1 MNCCLCPA
9 VDLEHCCHVEH
20 SNRVC
25 VSQEGKSFVLEC
37 EDRFT
42 CWVIIIDHGLLKHA
56 TYCRRCDYGLY
67 VKEKDS
73 AYLIELKGRKINI
86 AIDQINQTIILLHP
100 LLKSFTSVHA
110 RIVAYQS
117 APRSIKF
124 SMTQLDKLMKRE
136 FNGDFEWTPENI
148 LADNISII

>member
-9 VDLEHCCHVEH
+9 VDLEQCCHVEH

-37 EDRFT
+37 ENRFT
-42 CWVIIIDHGLLKHA
+42 CWVVIVDHGILSHA

-67 VKEKDS
+67 VKENNS
-73 AYLIELKGRKINI
+73 AYLVELKGRKINI
-86 AIDQINQTIILLHP
+86 AIDQINQTIGLLQP
-100 LLKSFTSVHA
+100 FLKNFTSVYA

-124 SMTQLDKLMKRE
+124 SITQLEKLMKRE
-136 FNGDFEWTPENI
+136 FNGDFEWTSANI
-148 LADNISII
+148 LVNKITLI